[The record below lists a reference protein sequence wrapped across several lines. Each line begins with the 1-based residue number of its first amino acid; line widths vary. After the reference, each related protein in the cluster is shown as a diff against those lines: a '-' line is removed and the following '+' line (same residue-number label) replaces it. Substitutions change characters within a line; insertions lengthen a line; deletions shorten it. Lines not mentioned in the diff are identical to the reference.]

1 MIWGTKRTDD
11 IITLEN
17 FDTHY
22 SIPEIVRQV
31 APINGWVRDKTKKY
45 CYFPGT
51 LDPTGYFNPL
61 GFCQLDIITYDVK
74 RCREVEV
81 QHRRVIILVTVDYSL
96 GKVVKGPISI
106 TRPTN
111 DQLQQM
117 PLLIFFL
124 FNLGITGA
132 GLKWA
137 MIGWVDPTEFN
148 SLFTFRAIYFPG
160 CIGFDFLELKPTD
173 WKCFANIKTID
184 LQYWFLAI
192 LGSADIITL
201 KSIIHKIILKTIAFH
216 QNIYAGVNSY
226 E

>member
-1 MIWGTKRTDD
+1 MNSKLKKYYHKAWYSIILTVGKCVKSICTIYNFKYWNYDD
-11 IITLEN
+11 LRHETYWWYYHTREN

-96 GKVVKGPISI
+96 VKVVKGPISI

-111 DQLQQM
+111 DQLQ
-117 PLLIFFL
+117 
-124 FNLGITGA
+124 
-132 GLKWA
+132 
-137 MIGWVDPTEFN
+137 
-148 SLFTFRAIYFPG
+148 
-160 CIGFDFLELKPTD
+160 
-173 WKCFANIKTID
+173 
-184 LQYWFLAI
+184 
-192 LGSADIITL
+192 
-201 KSIIHKIILKTIAFH
+201 
-216 QNIYAGVNSY
+216 
-226 E
+226 